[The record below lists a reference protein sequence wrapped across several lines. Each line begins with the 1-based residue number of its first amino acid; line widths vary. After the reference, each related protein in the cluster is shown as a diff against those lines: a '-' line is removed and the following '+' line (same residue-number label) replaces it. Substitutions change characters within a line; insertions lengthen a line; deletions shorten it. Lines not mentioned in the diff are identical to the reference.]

1 MEVTPHRLRHTFATR
16 LINQGVSLLSLQK
29 LLGHKFLHT
38 TQRYARVYDAT
49 VQEQFQQAMANLEG
63 IAVHNWPQP
72 TIAVETVEQ
81 PVV

>member
-1 MEVTPHRLRHTFATR
+1 VQRAALPPYATR
-16 LINQGVSLLSLQK
+16 LINQGVSLVSLQK
-29 LLGHKFLHT
+29 LMGHKHLHT

-63 IAVHNWPQP
+63 IAVHDWPQP
-72 TIAVETVEQ
+72 TIAVEPVEQ